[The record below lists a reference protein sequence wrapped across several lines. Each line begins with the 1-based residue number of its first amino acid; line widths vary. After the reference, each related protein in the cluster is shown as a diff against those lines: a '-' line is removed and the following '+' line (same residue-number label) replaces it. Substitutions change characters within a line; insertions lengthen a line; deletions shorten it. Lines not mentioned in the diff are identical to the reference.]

1 MLHRV
6 NLLPWRDA
14 KRQYHQRRFFVLAF
28 SVLILGGLA
37 QWGAGVFIEYQQN
50 EQQQRIVFL
59 QAHIASL
66 DYKLS
71 ELKRVEQQHES
82 LMTRL
87 KVVEDLQEQR
97 NKTTY
102 LMNLV
107 PTLIPEGVYVD
118 KIKMNG
124 ERIELTGI
132 SDTTSRLA
140 TMLDHLENSKW
151 LSNVE
156 MHSIVHDKARFG
168 QKFQTFNVSFLF
180 QPQEIV
186 EGENPHG

>member
-28 SVLILGGLA
+28 SVLILGGLV

>member
-14 KRQYHQRRFFVLAF
+14 KRQYHQRRFFVLVF